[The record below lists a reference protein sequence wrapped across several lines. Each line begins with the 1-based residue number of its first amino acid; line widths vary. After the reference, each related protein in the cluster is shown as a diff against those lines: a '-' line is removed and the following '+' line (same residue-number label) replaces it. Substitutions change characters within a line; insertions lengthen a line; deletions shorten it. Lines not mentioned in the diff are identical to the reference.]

1 MTSFPLAGEGS
12 LCVRLAARERIAE
25 PVALVVA
32 HPDDETLGLG
42 SRLHLFDR
50 LTLIHL
56 TDGAP
61 ADMGDARRAGFATR
75 DAYAAARAAELAA
88 ALEVLG
94 ARPVRALAYG
104 VLDQAVVEHLPE
116 LARRLASDLADQA
129 AVVTH
134 AYEGGHPDHD
144 ACALAVARARKALR
158 PDAPAAYE
166 FAGYFGV
173 DGVLHGNAFH
183 PDPRASGDRLGAR
196 PRRARP
202 QGARLRR
209 PRQPAPDPG
218 QLPARP
224 RGPARRARLRLH
236 PASAPRRGALRP
248 LRLAADE
255 RGVAG
260 ARRARVVLAHRP
272 CRVAMGR
279 WRRSARER

>member
-1 MTSFPLAGEGS
+1 MTSFPLAGEGG

-75 DAYAAARAAELAA
+75 EAYAAARAAELAA
-88 ALEVLG
+88 ALDVLG
-94 ARPVRALAYG
+94 VRPVRPLAYG

-116 LARRLASDLADQA
+116 LARRLAGDLADQA

-144 ACALAVARARKALR
+144 ACALALARARKALG

-173 DGVLHGNAFH
+173 DGVLHGNAFY
-183 PDPRASGDRLGAR
+183 PD
-196 PRRARP
+196 
-202 QGARLRR
+202 
-209 PRQPAPDPG
+209 
-218 QLPARP
+218 PARP
-224 RGPARRARLRLH
+224 ETAWALAPAERDRKARAFAAHASQRRILDNFPPGRE
-236 PASAPRRGALRP
+236 ALRAAPAYDFTRPPPPGEAHYDRYGWP
-248 LRLAADE
+248 LTSAA
-255 RGVAG
+255 
-260 ARRARVVLAHRP
+260 
-272 CRVAMGR
+272 
-279 WRRSARER
+279 WRERAARG

>member
-1 MTSFPLAGEGS
+1 MTSSPFEGGGS
-12 LCVRLAARERIAE
+12 LCARLAAGERIAV

-50 LTLIHL
+50 LTLVHL

-61 ADMGDARRAGFATR
+61 SDMGDAHRAGFATR
-75 DAYAAARAAELAA
+75 EAYAAARSAELAA
-88 ALEVLG
+88 ALQVLG

-116 LARRLASDLADQA
+116 LARRLAADLAGQA

-144 ACALAVARARKALR
+144 ACALAVARTCTALG

-173 DGVLHGNAFH
+173 AGVLHGNAFH
-183 PDPRASGDRLGAR
+183 PDPARAETTWELTAAE
-196 PRRARP
+196 RARKAAAFAAHAS
-202 QGARLRR
+202 QRR
-209 PRQPAPDPG
+209 ILDNFPPG
-218 QLPARP
+218 RE
-224 RGPARRARLRLH
+224 
-236 PASAPRRGALRP
+236 ALRAAPAYDFTDPPPPGEAHYDRYGWP
-248 LRLAADE
+248 LTSAA
-255 RGVAG
+255 
-260 ARRARVVLAHRP
+260 
-272 CRVAMGR
+272 
-279 WRRSARER
+279 WRERAAVG